1 LKLFFVLAFTFALV
15 LALIFMPSIQNH
27 QAAGTSN
34 NSKILPGEFIV
45 TLKPTSDRDVIAL
58 AEQFNETLKAQ
69 GGSVDQVYTK
79 AIDGFSVKGVD
90 DIGPLAFDP
99 AVAKVERNMAMP
111 VDAQYA
117 STAID
122 RIDLDKAAT
131 TAYRPD
137 KRETKT
143 NVDIAVIDS
152 AVSPS
157 HPDLNVFRSVSFISG
172 IDTSIETHGTHVA
185 GICCARDNLG
195 GVVGVAQGAR
205 IWSLR
210 ICGGDVGPN
219 LCSSAGIVGAANYII
234 TNKASIDVATMSCC
248 GGNPTNTA
256 DASAVSNV
264 IANGV
269 TFVRSAG
276 NTGTECLSNWGCAHP
291 TAIVVS
297 NLQDFDG
304 KCGGLTNSGT
314 NRDDILRSSSTYG
327 SQIDIMAP
335 GSNILST
342 WPGGAP
348 GGAFPSESQFPYIGT
363 SQQGFYQFLSGTS
376 MATPVVAGVA
386 ALVKLSNPSWTPA
399 QIKTDLQAKAY
410 SQSQS
415 CDGSS
420 KGGLV
425 QGANSKSSEKIL
437 FAGNY

>member
-1 LKLFFVLAFTFALV
+1 MKLFFVLTFVFALAV
-15 LALIFMPSIQNH
+15 GLIFMPSIQNH
-27 QAAGTSN
+27 QAAGIPTN
-34 NSKILPGEFIV
+34 GKALPGEFIV
-45 TLKPTSDRDVIAL
+45 TLKPTSDRDVIVL

-99 AVAKVERNMAMP
+99 NVASVERNMAMP
-111 VDAQYA
+111 QDAQYIP
-117 STAID
+117 TDID

-131 TAYRPD
+131 AAYRPD

-152 AVSPS
+152 AVPAS
-157 HPDLNVFRSVSFISG
+157 HPDLNVFRSASFISG
-172 IDTSIETHGTHVA
+172 VDNPVQTHGTHVA

-210 ICGGDVGPN
+210 ICGGDVGN
-219 LCSSAGIVGAANYII
+219 GLCSSAGIVGAANYII

-256 DASAVSNV
+256 DSTAVSNV

-276 NTGTECLSNWGCAHP
+276 NTGSECLSNWGCAHP
-291 TAIVVS
+291 SAIVVS

-314 NRDDILRSSSTYG
+314 KRDDTLSASSTYG

-348 GGAFPSESQFPYIGT
+348 GGAFPLESQFPYIGT
-363 SQQGFYQFLSGTS
+363 SEQGFYQFLSRTS
-376 MATPVVAGVA
+376 MATPVVAGLA

-425 QGANSKSSEKIL
+425 QGANAKSSEKIL
-437 FAGNY
+437 WAGAY